1 LAWLRSAPPLA
12 KGAEGDRIA
21 RIKSLPSDHPA
32 ILSLNTLSPS
42 YCADVLSAFHLSGM
56 VESGEGG
63 AVPLSW
69 QELKTMNEC
78 ALLGLDSWGF
88 RVIRAMS
95 ESYCN
100 MSHMASRNNIPPPHV
115 DDYEEFKR
123 YQLNESERIMRANR
137 KK

>member
-1 LAWLRSAPPLA
+1 MRSAPPLA
-12 KGAEGDRIA
+12 KGAKGDRIA
-21 RIKSLPSDHPA
+21 RIKSLPNDHPA
-32 ILSLNTLSPS
+32 ILSLDTLSPR

-56 VESGEGG
+56 IGSGEGG
-63 AVPLSW
+63 AAPLSW
-69 QELKTMNEC
+69 QELKAMNEC